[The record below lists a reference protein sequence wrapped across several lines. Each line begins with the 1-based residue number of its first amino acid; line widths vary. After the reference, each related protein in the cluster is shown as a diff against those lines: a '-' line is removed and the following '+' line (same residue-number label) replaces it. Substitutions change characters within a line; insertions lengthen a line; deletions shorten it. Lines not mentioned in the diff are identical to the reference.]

1 MFYEVLSKVLRLLGH
16 FITTDEEKS
25 SDLTFSN
32 TNQKSAKTFS
42 EIQDKKFQFDLKKGF
57 KTLKL
62 KDLKQDIAALNLY
75 CN

>member
-42 EIQDKKFQFDLKKGF
+42 EIQDKKLQFYLKKG
-57 KTLKL
+57 
-62 KDLKQDIAALNLY
+62 
-75 CN
+75 